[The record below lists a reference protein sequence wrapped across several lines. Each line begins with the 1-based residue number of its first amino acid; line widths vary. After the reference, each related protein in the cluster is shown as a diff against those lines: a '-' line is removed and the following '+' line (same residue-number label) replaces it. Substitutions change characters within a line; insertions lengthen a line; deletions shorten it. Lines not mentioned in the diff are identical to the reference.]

1 MAPPVLNTPNV
12 RNCFIRDH
20 DFRNI
25 LCASASMIA
34 PRSGVRNCF
43 IRIMTLAIFFAPP
56 VLILLTSNK
65 KPTAGSRCAKRSDL
79 RGVQGLSILAFVSH
93 QLKLN
98 WACGYLRA
106 FLWNQTFEA
115 KIMKGIIPQYSLR
128 LRTCLAISFAPPQ
141 KERMSQYPLS
151 LVQRTK
157 TRDQMSKEYCE
168 RILTGR
174 SHLLG
179 KENGVASNPSRMNLL
194 HDSNPTLKS
203 EITPR
208 AKTREVQWVVKRRN
222 FLCSVA
228 DLAKALGSLYY
239 FFLGGEVPVGICLPR
254 SVTYVTKPIW
264 GKAEFL
270 LKKAHL
276 GVLELYQG
284 RGLKN
289 KT

>member
-1 MAPPVLNTPNV
+1 MIHTCTQIPKNIPSFGQTGAKNIARTSDLSYGTAEWGLQLLYKGSWLWVRRTCLMAPPVLNTPNV

-194 HDSNPTLKS
+194 HD
-203 EITPR
+203 
-208 AKTREVQWVVKRRN
+208 
-222 FLCSVA
+222 
-228 DLAKALGSLYY
+228 
-239 FFLGGEVPVGICLPR
+239 
-254 SVTYVTKPIW
+254 
-264 GKAEFL
+264 
-270 LKKAHL
+270 
-276 GVLELYQG
+276 
-284 RGLKN
+284 
-289 KT
+289 